1 MPITARQITLVQR
14 SFAKVEPIAA
24 TAGKIFYA
32 KLFSYDPSLRRLFKR
47 DMDEQGRM
55 IMKVLSAAVA
65 SLNDL
70 EGLVQV
76 LQRIAEQHVKYGVKA
91 DDYTPVGNALLH
103 AWRRQ
108 IHRYKHTHTHAQG
121 RLPIAPAAHLGGRRG
136 AGELRKGHDDCTRRA
151 KIDVVTKAND
161 PTPLRLPY
169 LSIEFLFLFF
179 FSRTSKALLCHQWV
193 ANKDADVDA
202 DGAPSACWGISG
214 LGTCAARAPSDAPA
228 SIPPRASCRGGSWS
242 RLSARA
248 AHGRGQPADRR

>member
-1 MPITARQITLVQR
+1 MVVHAVGASACSGARERGTGRVQQAQRR
-14 SFAKVEPIAA
+14 SRQLP
-24 TAGKIFYA
+24 TAGSPRA
-32 KLFSYDPSLRRLFKR
+32 LREGRQLGCQLRTPGTRKKR
-47 DMDEQGRM
+47 
-55 IMKVLSAAVA
+55 
-65 SLNDL
+65 
-70 EGLVQV
+70 
-76 LQRIAEQHVKYGVKA
+76 
-91 DDYTPVGNALLH
+91 GNALLH

-214 LGTCAARAPSDAPA
+214 LGTCAARAPSDAPGN
-228 SIPPRASCRGGSWS
+228 IPPRASCCGGSWP